1 MPPYMTLVVFSMTVI
16 LPLPKSDSALLRM
29 LNLEMRQGTKIF
41 YLFIFYQAVTQAVPA
56 VKEFSIQ
63 QPDCS
68 IISPQPSK
76 HMARNESSSRGDIFL
91 LPQIKVTSEDKSSP
105 TPTLSSLE
113 ECWTPPHSVIS
124 VSESHSLR
132 EVTTETLQEDKIC
145 VNETGIDGEPD
156 TEEVHSDKNFSK
168 EEKSEVKATGQ
179 QHSDI
184 QKYEITEL
192 ATFSVEE
199 KTEPGESTAPDQA
212 PVPVSTVKAHGTE
225 REHVKEET
233 KHDSLTQEM
242 NVVFPPAA
250 APRTLE
256 KGDLK
261 TQQEYHFAEVEK
273 SLDVDERGAVDSPNT
288 DFKGN
293 DDNMEL
299 TEVFTSDL
307 EVDLDVHSSNDQKTK
322 DAFISEGE
330 CAEAVNDNVQ
340 LEVQEEK
347 KDPLQVEVDE
357 SENLSVT
364 QNKEGSADVLEEHNN
379 VAQQDSR
386 ETRQGQLTENIPQ
399 IQISTI
405 EDIPDIKPL
414 VPDLNPIEDFIIPKI
429 KMQSELKECTL
440 LPTILALNKQESDS
454 GDLQNNDATCVS
466 EVIIQ
471 YQKVAHS
478 SCSLPTQKGMPDDY
492 DVSPAVKVKDVA
504 QLDEFAL
511 EQPQLKSSEQLPQ
524 MDFASIPII
533 SVSCTDDKEDDVYVN
548 THVSDMPLIIET
560 PTVPPISVRSHERDS
575 ALRLSTESESVETE
589 TTPATQSRT
598 KYDAGNNMT
607 IHTENICRKQRLEQ
621 MVDRSIIE
629 NIPSVLYENLTSK
642 VGDNGPSVN
651 TTMEDNIVPE
661 INQKRNLKE
670 AKIENA
676 VSVEDLQKNK
686 SSVERLF
693 SKPPTHPSLSP
704 ASLRKFMSKSAPE
717 SDNEA
722 LTTVPVI
729 TLGGRQSDKADDDL
743 SGGSTPTSSLSCE
756 SSPRLKRRDSLSLI
770 RSATPEELASGAR
783 RKIFI
788 PKPKEDGEGAVVGS
802 LDTQGKKEAPY
813 MSPGQARR
821 AALLQASTG
830 QNTPPMERR
839 SPLLSR
845 RKVTLEVPKVMEE
858 ISTAEPVSTK
868 QEEKPTEKKPD
879 PLKGKESTIQCC
891 CC

>member
-1 MPPYMTLVVFSMTVI
+1 MQQS
-16 LPLPKSDSALLRM
+16 
-29 LNLEMRQGTKIF
+29 TKIL
-41 YLFIFYQAVTQAVPA
+41 YLFIFYQVVSQA
-56 VKEFSIQ
+56 VKEFSVQ

-68 IISPQPSK
+68 IVSPQPDK
-76 HMARNESSSRGDIFL
+76 HVARYESSPRGDIFIS
-91 LPQIKVTSEDKSSP
+91 PQIKVASEDKSSP
-105 TPTLSSLE
+105 TLTLSSLE

-132 EVTTETLQEDKIC
+132 EVTTETLQVEKIC
-145 VNETGIDGEPD
+145 VNEMGIDGEPD
-156 TEEVHSDKNFSK
+156 MEEVHSGKKFSK
-168 EEKSEVKATGQ
+168 EEKGEVKAMDQ

-199 KTEPGESTAPDQA
+199 KTEPGDSTTPGQA
-212 PVPVSTVKAHGTE
+212 PVPVSTVKAHDTE
-225 REHVKEET
+225 REHAKEET

-250 APRTLE
+250 APHTFE

-261 TQQEYHFAEVEK
+261 TQQECSFSEVEK
-273 SLDVDERGAVDSPNT
+273 SVDVDNRGAVDSHNT
-288 DFKGN
+288 DFRGN
-293 DDNMEL
+293 DDNTEL
-299 TEVFTSDL
+299 TEVCISAL
-307 EVDLDVHSSNDQKTK
+307 EVDLEVHSSNDQKTK
-322 DAFISEGE
+322 DALVSEGE
-330 CAEAVNDNVQ
+330 CAEAVNDKVQ
-340 LEVQEEK
+340 LEVQDEK
-347 KDPLQVEVDE
+347 KDPLKVEERDE

-364 QNKEGSADVLEEHNN
+364 QNKEGADVLEQHAN
-379 VAQQDSR
+379 VAQQDNR
-386 ETRQGQLTENIPQ
+386 ERQQGQPSENIPQ
-399 IQISTI
+399 IQISTT
-405 EDIPDIKPL
+405 EDIQDIKPL
-414 VPDLNPIEDFIIPKI
+414 VPDVNPIEDFIIPKI

-440 LPTILALNKQESDS
+440 LPTILALDKHASYS
-454 GDLQNNDATCVS
+454 GDLQNNDATHVS

-471 YQKVAHS
+471 DQKVAHS
-478 SCSLPTQKGMPDDY
+478 SSLLPTQKGMPDDY
-492 DVSPAVKVKDVA
+492 NFSPAVKVKEVA
-504 QLDEFAL
+504 QLDEFAR

-524 MDFASIPII
+524 MNFASIPLI
-533 SVSCTDDKEDDVYVN
+533 SVSCTDNKEGDVYVN
-548 THVSDMPLIIET
+548 THVSDMPPTIET
-560 PTVPPISVRSHERDS
+560 PTVPPISVTSHESDS
-575 ALRLSTESESVETE
+575 ALRLSAESDSVETE
-589 TTPATQSRT
+589 TTPATQRGT
-598 KYDAGNNMT
+598 KYAADNNMT
-607 IHTENICRKQRLEQ
+607 INTEKTWSGKQRLEQ
-621 MVDRSIIE
+621 MVDKSIKE
-629 NIPSVLYENLTSK
+629 NIASVLYENLTSK
-642 VGDNGPSVN
+642 VGDNEPSFN

-661 INQKRNLKE
+661 TIQKRNLKE

-676 VSVEDLQKNK
+676 VSVEELQRNK

-729 TLGGRQSDKADDDL
+729 TLGGRQSDKANDDL

-802 LDTQGKKEAPY
+802 LDTQGKKEVPY

-845 RKVTLEVPKVMEE
+845 RKVTLEVPKVTEE
-858 ISTAEPVSTK
+858 ISTGEPVSTK
-868 QEEKPTEKKPD
+868 QEEKPAEKKPD
-879 PLKGKESTIQCC
+879 PLKGKESTIHCC
-891 CC
+891 CCCC

>member
-1 MPPYMTLVVFSMTVI
+1 MQQS
-16 LPLPKSDSALLRM
+16 
-29 LNLEMRQGTKIF
+29 TKIL
-41 YLFIFYQAVTQAVPA
+41 YLFIFYQVVSQAA
-56 VKEFSIQ
+56 KEFSVQ

-68 IISPQPSK
+68 IVSPQPDK
-76 HMARNESSSRGDIFL
+76 HVARYESSPRGDIFIS
-91 LPQIKVTSEDKSSP
+91 PQIKVASEDKSAP
-105 TPTLSSLE
+105 TLTLSSLE

-132 EVTTETLQEDKIC
+132 EVTTETLQEEKIC
-145 VNETGIDGEPD
+145 VNEMGIDGEPD
-156 TEEVHSDKNFSK
+156 MEEVHSGKKFSK
-168 EEKSEVKATGQ
+168 EEKGEVKAMDQ

-184 QKYEITEL
+184 QTYEITEL

-199 KTEPGESTAPDQA
+199 KTEPGDSTTPDQA
-212 PVPVSTVKAHGTE
+212 PVPVSTVRAHDIE
-225 REHVKEET
+225 REHAKEET

-250 APRTLE
+250 APHTLE
-256 KGDLK
+256 MGDLK
-261 TQQEYHFAEVEK
+261 TQQECSFSEVEK
-273 SLDVDERGAVDSPNT
+273 SVDVNNRGAVDSHNT
-288 DFKGN
+288 DFRGN
-293 DDNMEL
+293 DDNTEL
-299 TEVFTSDL
+299 TEVCISAL
-307 EVDLDVHSSNDQKTK
+307 EVDLEVHSSNDQKTK
-322 DAFISEGE
+322 DALVSEGE
-330 CAEAVNDNVQ
+330 CAEAVKDKVQ
-340 LEVQEEK
+340 LEVQDEK
-347 KDPLQVEVDE
+347 KDPLKVEERDE
-357 SENLSVT
+357 AENLSVT
-364 QNKEGSADVLEEHNN
+364 QNKEGADVLDQHTN
-379 VAQQDSR
+379 VAQQDNR
-386 ETRQGQLTENIPQ
+386 GTQQGQPSENIPQ
-399 IQISTI
+399 IQISTT

-414 VPDLNPIEDFIIPKI
+414 VPDVNPIEDFIIPEI
-429 KMQSELKECTL
+429 KVQSELKECTL
-440 LPTILALNKQESDS
+440 LPAVLALNKQASDS
-454 GDLQNNDATCVS
+454 GDLQNNDATHVS

-471 YQKVAHS
+471 DQKVAHS
-478 SCSLPTQKGMPDDY
+478 SSLLPTQKGMPDDY
-492 DVSPAVKVKDVA
+492 DFSPAVKVKEVA
-504 QLDEFAL
+504 QLDEFARK
-511 EQPQLKSSEQLPQ
+511 QPQLKSSEQLPQ
-524 MDFASIPII
+524 MNFASIPLI
-533 SVSCTDDKEDDVYVN
+533 SVSCTDNKEGDVYVN
-548 THVSDMPLIIET
+548 AHVSDMPLTIET
-560 PTVPPISVRSHERDS
+560 PTVPPISVTSHESDS
-575 ALRLSTESESVETE
+575 ALRLSTESDSVETE
-589 TTPATQSRT
+589 TTPATQRGT
-598 KYDAGNNMT
+598 KYAADNNMT
-607 IHTENICRKQRLEQ
+607 INTEKTWSRKQRLEQ
-621 MVDRSIIE
+621 TVDKSIKE
-629 NIPSVLYENLTSK
+629 NIASVLYENLTSK
-642 VGDNGPSVN
+642 VGDNEPSFN

-661 INQKRNLKE
+661 TIQKRNLKE

-676 VSVEDLQKNK
+676 VSVEELQRNK

-729 TLGGRQSDKADDDL
+729 TLGGRQSDKANDDL

-845 RKVTLEVPKVMEE
+845 RKVTLEVPKVTEE
-858 ISTAEPVSTK
+858 ISTGEPVSTK
-868 QEEKPTEKKPD
+868 QEEKPAEKKPD

-891 CC
+891 CCCCC